1 MHSFHHSRGRILF
14 EVLCALTVSASCVGA
29 WIQTGASAFLPA
41 AAAAALYA
49 LAHAFD
55 LAKARPALAAPMP
68 SVETPAGHLDEIPD
82 DETMAPPPVE
92 EAPSAEPV
100 AAVELTEPAIAEK
113 PKPRRAK
120 APRKAAK
127 GSAKVVV
134 TELKP
139 VEVATTVPEPEMDS
153 PDMDSPDMDSPDMD
167 SSDMDSSDMDSAPVP
182 IAPLFEPEPFV
193 RQQRTVFGRKAG

>member
-49 LAHAFD
+49 LVHVFD
-55 LAKARPALAAPMP
+55 LAKAKPGLAAPAP
-68 SVETPAGHLDEIPD
+68 SVETPADYLEEVPHEA
-82 DETMAPPPVE
+82 TMAPPAVE

-100 AAVELTEPAIAEK
+100 AAAELTEPAAAEK

-127 GSAKVVV
+127 GSAKAVV

-139 VEVATTVPEPEMDS
+139 VEVATTVPE
-153 PDMDSPDMDSPDMD
+153 
-167 SSDMDSSDMDSAPVP
+167 SDMDSSDMDGSDMDNAPVP

>member
-14 EVLCALTVSASCVGA
+14 DVLCALTVSASCAGA

-49 LAHAFD
+49 LVHAFD
-55 LAKARPALAAPMP
+55 LAKTRPALAAPMP
-68 SVETPAGHLDEIPD
+68 SVETPADHLEEMPH
-82 DETMAPPPVE
+82 EATMAPPPVE
-92 EAPSAEPV
+92 EAPPAEPV
-100 AAVELTEPAIAEK
+100 AAAELTEPAAAEK

-127 GSAKVVV
+127 GSAKAVV

-139 VEVATTVPEPEMDS
+139 VEVATTAPE
-153 PDMDSPDMDSPDMD
+153 
-167 SSDMDSSDMDSAPVP
+167 SDMDSSDMDSAPVP

>member
-14 EVLCALTVSASCVGA
+14 DVLCALTVSTSCVGA

-49 LAHAFD
+49 LVHAFD
-55 LAKARPALAAPMP
+55 LAKTRPVLAAPMP
-68 SVETPAGHLDEIPD
+68 PVETTADNLEEMPHE
-82 DETMAPPPVE
+82 ETMAPPPVE

-100 AAVELTEPAIAEK
+100 AVAELTEPAVAEK

-120 APRKAAK
+120 APRKAK
-127 GSAKVVV
+127 GSAKAVV

-139 VEVATTVPEPEMDS
+139 VEVATTIPES
-153 PDMDSPDMDSPDMD
+153 DMDSSEMD